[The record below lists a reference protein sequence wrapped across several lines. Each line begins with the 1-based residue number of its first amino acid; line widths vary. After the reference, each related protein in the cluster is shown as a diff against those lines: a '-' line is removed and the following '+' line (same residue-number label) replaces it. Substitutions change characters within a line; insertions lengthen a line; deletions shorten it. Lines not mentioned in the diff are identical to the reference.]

1 MTPILQRFFRRQRS
15 EEFIRALRRLILLWC
30 WNLTITLED
39 NYRRT
44 SLVAQLENLP
54 VIQKTPVRFLGQE
67 DPLER
72 LSTPVFLGFPGGSDS
87 KESTCNSGDVGLIP
101 VSGRSPREG
110 NSYPLQCSCLEN
122 SMDRGTWQAEVHGV
136 AKSWTWMSDFHLSLM
151 EELLCKT
158 ICHILRLGK

>member
-1 MTPILQRFFRRQRS
+1 M
-15 EEFIRALRRLILLWC
+15 
-30 WNLTITLED
+30 
-39 NYRRT
+39 
-44 SLVAQLENLP
+44 VAQLENLP

-110 NSYPLQCSCLEN
+110 NSYPLQCSCMEN
-122 SMDRGTWQAEVHGV
+122 SMGGGGWQATDHGF
-136 AKSWTWMSDFHLSLM
+136 SNHMGSQSTL
-151 EELLCKT
+151 
-158 ICHILRLGK
+158 